1 MTHRVHVRSTHFQE
15 GAGPV
20 PVTRLLWFHIFSREV
35 FSLCLTSWRGSA
47 GWLAGVD
54 QPSDRTALRPHARG
68 RGHKFTSP
76 PSSFCKAQPPLPMIS
91 ESFLLSFIV
100 PHALRSSSSYHLW
113 SAHQHQ
119 IFHPPF
125 SGGGFLPLYL
135 ASLCLRMLPQSAS
148 PKQTNPTS
156 SYVEAQ
162 TVDTEPAFGL
172 KFPVFIPL
180 VSGENVCFICCL
192 CVSAE
197 HKQWLLF
204 DPLSDLEYIRDP
216 PTQPSAPPRG
226 RSVPRQRHLC
236 CDRCPQSSCSPT
248 SANTKPCCAKENNV
262 LPSCKTQSISGSA
275 RTASTVQCGVVGAT
289 WFSHQRGKV
298 GGGWNLSLV
307 LPLQL

>member
-100 PHALRSSSSYHLW
+100 PHALRSSSSHHLW

-226 RSVPRQRHLC
+226 RSVLGRG
-236 CDRCPQSSCSPT
+236 T
-248 SANTKPCCAKENNV
+248 SAVIDVHNPPA
-262 LPSCKTQSISGSA
+262 A
-275 RTASTVQCGVVGAT
+275 R
-289 WFSHQRGKV
+289 
-298 GGGWNLSLV
+298 
-307 LPLQL
+307 PLQTQNPAVLKKTMCSRAAKRNPSAGRRGRRARCSAGLWGLPGFHIREER

>member
-1 MTHRVHVRSTHFQE
+1 MLQTHWCLNVNLNPKQDIFPTKTNWDVKMFSLQNHRVHVRSTHFQE

-54 QPSDRTALRPHARG
+54 QPSDHTALRPHARG

-100 PHALRSSSSYHLW
+100 PHALRSSSSHHLW

-135 ASLCLRMLPQSAS
+135 ASLCLRML
-148 PKQTNPTS
+148 
-156 SYVEAQ
+156 
-162 TVDTEPAFGL
+162 
-172 KFPVFIPL
+172 
-180 VSGENVCFICCL
+180 
-192 CVSAE
+192 
-197 HKQWLLF
+197 
-204 DPLSDLEYIRDP
+204 
-216 PTQPSAPPRG
+216 
-226 RSVPRQRHLC
+226 
-236 CDRCPQSSCSPT
+236 
-248 SANTKPCCAKENNV
+248 
-262 LPSCKTQSISGSA
+262 
-275 RTASTVQCGVVGAT
+275 
-289 WFSHQRGKV
+289 
-298 GGGWNLSLV
+298 LSLHHPSRRTPPPV
-307 LPLQL
+307 MLKLRL